1 MPAISPAE
9 LEEAWREYS
18 RRVLATL
25 IRLLR
30 DFDLAEEAL
39 HDAFLAAA
47 QRWPEEG
54 MPANPSAWLVSAGR
68 FRALDKLR
76 RKSRFAAMHNDLLLQ
91 EEALV
96 DEESEDDLVLEDDQL
111 RLIFT
116 CCHPALP
123 TEAQIALTL
132 REVCGL
138 STEETARA
146 FLARTPAMA
155 QRIVR
160 AKARIKDAGLPYAV
174 PNSTELDE
182 RLDAVLRVIYLVYNE
197 GYSSNA
203 GAKLLRPELSSE
215 AIRLARLLL
224 KLLPKSE
231 VMGLLGLM
239 LLGESRRVTRTS
251 GDGEIILLADQDR
264 TLWDQ
269 NLISEGTA
277 LVDRAFASGHIGPYT
292 LQGAIAVVHAAAPD
306 SDATDWTEIARLYDV
321 LLRAAPSPV
330 VELNRAVAIGMAR
343 GPETGLVLIRQL
355 LSAGDLKD
363 YHLVY
368 AAEADMLRRLGRKSE
383 ALEAYGRAL
392 DLCRQ
397 EPEQRFLQRRI
408 AELGGQFATYQLGK
422 RQ

>member
-1 MPAISPAE
+1 LPAISPAE

-47 QRWPEEG
+47 QRWPEKG

-155 QRIVR
+155 QRTVR

-174 PNSTELDE
+174 PDSTELDE

-203 GAKLLRPELSSE
+203 GAKLIRPELSSE

-251 GDGEIILLADQDR
+251 NDGEIILLADQDR

-269 NLISEGTA
+269 SLISEGTA

-292 LQGAIAVVHAAAPD
+292 LQGAIAAVHAAAPD
-306 SDATDWTEIARLYDV
+306 AEATDWTEIAGLYDV

-330 VELNRAVAIGMAR
+330 VELNRAVAIGIAR

>member
-47 QRWPEEG
+47 QRWPEKG

-155 QRIVR
+155 QRTVR

-174 PNSTELDE
+174 PDSTELDE

-203 GAKLLRPELSSE
+203 GAKLIRPELSSE

-251 GDGEIILLADQDR
+251 NDGEIILLADQDR

-269 NLISEGTA
+269 SLISEGTA

-292 LQGAIAVVHAAAPD
+292 LQGAIAAVHAAAPD
-306 SDATDWTEIARLYDV
+306 AEATDWTEIAGLYDV

-330 VELNRAVAIGMAR
+330 VELNRAVAIGIAR

>member
-1 MPAISPAE
+1 LPAISPAE

-76 RKSRFAAMHNDLLLQ
+76 RKSRFAAMHNDLRLQ

-174 PNSTELDE
+174 PDSTELDE

-203 GAKLLRPELSSE
+203 GAKLIRPELSSE

-231 VMGLLGLM
+231 VLGLLGLM

-264 TLWDQ
+264 TLWDR

-292 LQGAIAVVHAAAPD
+292 LQGAIAAVHAAAPD
-306 SDATDWTEIARLYDV
+306 SDATDWTEIAGLYDV

-363 YHLVY
+363 YHLVH

-397 EPEQRFLQRRI
+397 EQEQRFLQRRI
-408 AELGGQFATYQLGK
+408 AELGGQFATYQSGK

>member
-9 LEEAWREYS
+9 LEKAWREYS

-54 MPANPSAWLVSAGR
+54 MPANPSAWLISAGR

-76 RKSRFAAMHNDLLLQ
+76 RRSRFAAMHNDLLLQ
-91 EEALV
+91 EALA

-111 RLIFT
+111 RLIFI

-123 TEAQIALTL
+123 TETQIALTL

-174 PNSTELDE
+174 PDSTELDE

-197 GYSSNA
+197 GYCSNA
-203 GAKLLRPELSSE
+203 GAKLMRPELSSE

-264 TLWDQ
+264 TLWDR

-277 LVDRAFASGHIGPYT
+277 LVNRAFASGHIGPYT

-306 SDATDWTEIARLYDV
+306 SDATDWTEIAGLYDV

-383 ALEAYGRAL
+383 ALEAYGRTL